1 MVRPLPTV
9 LLLDPDPDMRGAM
22 EVALNGEFDCAT
34 ATSTA
39 EAAEAMKENFVQVVV
54 AEAAMLGGKG
64 TAFFNS
70 ARERW
75 PETLWI
81 VCSDAEHPAPVP
93 ESESILQVLKKPCS
107 PEHFRLAVRNGTR
120 LFQLARDNDRMALE
134 MRVLTSGR
142 ETKLEGQRAILL
154 KAHGFEDVLRIPGSP
169 MIPIVEIAR
178 QYASFDVPV
187 LITGEPGTGKRQ
199 LARAM
204 HYASLRSDR
213 PFYELNCAGLSDE
226 LIGIELFGARNGSVP
241 NGHKTKMGLVQK
253 ADRGTLFLN
262 GINLLSSRLQM
273 MLLRLLTD
281 RSFQPVGGHETIP
294 TNVRLMCTAPPS
306 LAQMVEDGDF
316 SSDLYYAISVTEI
329 ALPPLRART
338 MDIPVIA
345 RRMLFDA
352 AATHS
357 KPVHGFT
364 DPATTFLTAYDWP
377 GNLRELQNEVTRML
391 IFAQERILGPEL
403 ISRHI
408 LQAAPLREAEGRAEE
423 AIMAGDGSLKDRVE
437 HIEARI
443 LRETLTRHRWN
454 KSRAAAELGLSR
466 VGLRSKLERY
476 GVLPPEEAHEMEED

>member
-1 MVRPLPTV
+1 
-9 LLLDPDPDMRGAM
+9 
-22 EVALNGEFDCAT
+22 
-34 ATSTA
+34 
-39 EAAEAMKENFVQVVV
+39 
-54 AEAAMLGGKG
+54 
-64 TAFFNS
+64 
-70 ARERW
+70 
-75 PETLWI
+75 
-81 VCSDAEHPAPVP
+81 VCSGDDHAAPVP
-93 ESESILQVLKKPCS
+93 DSESILQVLTKPCS

-120 LFQLARDNDRMALE
+120 LFQLARDNERMALE
-134 MRVLTSGR
+134 MRVMSGTR
-142 ETKLEGQRAILL
+142 ETKLETQRAALL
-154 KAHGFEDVLRIPGSP
+154 KAHGFEDVLRVSGSP
-169 MIPIVEIAR
+169 MNPIVETAR

-187 LITGEPGTGKRQ
+187 LLTGEPGTGKRQ

-213 PFYELNCAGLSDE
+213 PFHELNCAGLTDE

-262 GINLLSSRLQM
+262 GVHLLSCRLQM

-294 TNVRLMCTAPPS
+294 ANLRLMCTAPPS
-306 LAQMVEDGDF
+306 LPRMVEEGHF

-329 ALPPLRART
+329 ALPPLRARP

-364 DPATTFLTAYDWP
+364 DAATTFLTGYDWP
-377 GNLRELQNEVTRML
+377 GNLRELRNEVTRML
-391 IFAQERILGPEL
+391 IFAQERMLGPDL

-408 LQAAPLREAEGRAEE
+408 LQASPLREAEGRAEE

-476 GVLPPEEAHEMEED
+476 GVLPPEEVHAMEEG

>member
-1 MVRPLPTV
+1 MARPLPTV
-9 LLLDPDPDMRGAM
+9 LLLDPDADMRRAM
-22 EVALNGEFDCAT
+22 AVALNGEFDCASAADT
-34 ATSTA
+34 AA
-39 EAAEAMKENFVQVVV
+39 AAEAMREHFVQVVV

-81 VCSDAEHPAPVP
+81 VCCDADHALPIP
-93 ESESILQVLKKPCS
+93 ESDSILHVLKKPCS

-134 MRVLTSGR
+134 MRVMSGAR
-142 ETKLEGQRAILL
+142 ETKLESQRAVLMRTP
-154 KAHGFEDVLRIPGSP
+154 GFEDVLRTPGSP
-169 MIPIVEIAR
+169 MIPIVETAR

-187 LITGEPGTGKRQ
+187 LITGDPGTGKRQ

-213 PFYELNCAGLSDE
+213 PFHELNCAGLTDD

-262 GINLLSSRLQM
+262 GIHLLSCRLQM
-273 MLLRLLTD
+273 MLLRLLTE
-281 RSFQPVGGHETIP
+281 RSFQPVGGHETLP
-294 TNVRLMCTAPPS
+294 TNLRLMCTAPPV
-306 LAQMVEDGDF
+306 LRQMVEAGDF

-329 ALPPLRART
+329 ALPPLRERV

-357 KPVHGFT
+357 KPVHGFS
-364 DPATTFLTAYDWP
+364 DAALSFLTVYDWP

-391 IFAQERILGPEL
+391 IFAQERTLGPEL

-408 LQAAPLREAEGRAEE
+408 LQAAPLGEAEGRAEE
-423 AIMAGDGSLKDRVE
+423 AIMAGEGSLKDRVE

>member
-1 MVRPLPTV
+1 MSRTLPTV
-9 LLLDPDPDMRGAM
+9 LLLDPDADARRAM
-22 EVALNGEFDCAT
+22 EVALAGEFDCAT
-34 ATSTA
+34 AAGTA
-39 EAAEAMKENFVQVVV
+39 EAAEAMKEYFVQVVV

-64 TAFFNS
+64 MAFFNS

-81 VCSDAEHPAPVP
+81 VCSEADHAGPVP
-93 ESESILQVLKKPCS
+93 DSDSILQVLKKPCS

-134 MRVLTSGR
+134 MRVLSGSR
-142 ETKLEGQRAILL
+142 ETKLEGQRALLL
-154 KAHGFEDVLRIPGSP
+154 KAHGFEDVLRTPGSP
-169 MIPIVEIAR
+169 MTPLVETAR

-213 PFYELNCAGLSDE
+213 PFHELNCAGLSDE

-241 NGHKTKMGLVQK
+241 NGQKTKMGLVQK

-262 GINLLSSRLQM
+262 GIHLLSCRLQM
-273 MLLRLLTD
+273 MLLRLLTE
-281 RSFQPVGGHETIP
+281 RSFQPVGGHETIQ
-294 TNVRLMCTAPPS
+294 TNVRLMCTAPPG
-306 LAQMVEDGDF
+306 LARMVEDGEF

-329 ALPPLRART
+329 ALPPLRARA

-357 KPVHGFT
+357 KPVHGFSDT
-364 DPATTFLTAYDWP
+364 ATGFLVSYDWP
-377 GNLRELQNEVTRML
+377 GNLRELRNEVTRML
-391 IFAQERILGPEL
+391 IFAQDRVLGPEL

-408 LQAAPLREAEGRAEE
+408 LQASPSQETEDREED
-423 AIMAGDGSLKDRVE
+423 AIMAGDGSLKDRIE

-476 GVLPPEEAHEMEED
+476 GVLPPEEAHEMEEY

>member
-1 MVRPLPTV
+1 MPRPLPTV
-9 LLLDPDPDMRGAM
+9 LLLDPDADMRGAM
-22 EVALNGEFDCAT
+22 EVALSGEFDCAAAADT
-34 ATSTA
+34 AA
-39 EAAEAMKENFVQVVV
+39 AAETMRENFVQVVV

-81 VCSDAEHPAPVP
+81 VCSDDDHPAPVP
-93 ESESILQVLKKPCS
+93 DDDRILQVLKKPCS
-107 PEHFRLAVRNGTR
+107 PAHFRLAVRNGCR

-134 MRVLTSGR
+134 MQVLSGPR
-142 ETKLEGQRAILL
+142 GTKLEGQRAVLMR
-154 KAHGFEDVLRIPGSP
+154 APGFEDVLRTSRSP
-169 MIPIVEIAR
+169 MNPIVETAR

-187 LITGEPGTGKRQ
+187 LVTGEPGTGKRH

-213 PFYELNCAGLSDE
+213 PFHELNCAGLTDD

-241 NGHKTKMGLVQK
+241 HGQKTKMGLVQK
-253 ADRGTLFLN
+253 ADRGTLLLN
-262 GINLLSSRLQM
+262 GVHLLSCRLQM
-273 MLLRLLTD
+273 MLLRLLTE

-294 TNVRLMCTAPPS
+294 SNVRLMCTAPPT
-306 LAQMVEDGDF
+306 LPEMVEAGDF

-329 ALPPLRART
+329 AVPPLRARVT
-338 MDIPVIA
+338 DIPVIA

-352 AATHS
+352 AAVHS

-364 DPATTFLTAYDWP
+364 EGALAFLVAYDWP
-377 GNLRELQNEVTRML
+377 GNLRELGNEVTRML
-391 IFAQERILGPEL
+391 IFAQERMLGPEL

-408 LQAAPLREAEGRAEE
+408 LQAVPMHETEGRAEE
-423 AIMAGDGSLKDRVE
+423 AIMAGEGSLKDRVE

-476 GVLPPEEAHEMEED
+476 GVLPPEEAHEMEEG